1 MGRGLY
7 GSEPTFRSAFD
18 DCADALASEL
28 GFDLRERAF
37 ADDAEALLPT
47 AIMQPATFAI
57 EYALARVWLHRGVA
71 PAAMIG
77 HSVGEFVAA
86 TLAGVF
92 ALPDALRLVARRGA
106 LMQAQPPGGMLS
118 VRLTLEALLSRM
130 PPDVSLAAEN
140 APGSCVVAGA
150 LDALA
155 RFQAQL
161 EADGVAC
168 RALRTSHAFH
178 SPMMEPVVAPFRDEV
193 AAMKLS
199 APMLPL
205 VSTATGDWLDAAGA
219 LSPDYWASH
228 LREPVRFASALGK
241 VLDTP
246 SRVLLEVG
254 PRASLSALSRQHP
267 GVQQHHIAAVATL
280 ADVPAVEPASLRLAA
295 GQLWARGVAVD
306 PAMFDDRS
314 VRRRVRLPTY
324 PFERQRFWVEAP
336 SATASNVVALLAGA
350 QHAGS
355 ATIERDATMPHLVVA
370 GDAPIA
376 SRQQAP
382 GDDRGADIVRQ
393 LKAMFEDM
401 SGIGISDGDEN
412 ANFIELGLDSLML
425 TQIAS
430 QLQKTFATRITFRQL
445 MGECASLERL
455 AAVLAQQQ
463 ALESVHVPT
472 TASAATAPVTPEV
485 ALPAPTAFAFSSHAL
500 AAMDAAHPIMP
511 GARLGREP
519 DGRPAWF
526 IADPARSG
534 RFLKVGT

>member
-1 MGRGLY
+1 
-7 GSEPTFRSAFD
+7 
-18 DCADALASEL
+18 
-28 GFDLRERAF
+28 
-37 ADDAEALLPT
+37 
-47 AIMQPATFAI
+47 
-57 EYALARVWLHRGVA
+57 
-71 PAAMIG
+71 
-77 HSVGEFVAA
+77 
-86 TLAGVF
+86 
-92 ALPDALRLVARRGA
+92 
-106 LMQAQPPGGMLS
+106 
-118 VRLTLEALLSRM
+118 
-130 PPDVSLAAEN
+130 
-140 APGSCVVAGA
+140 VAGT

-193 AAMKLS
+193 AALKLS

-205 VSTATGDWLDAAGA
+205 VSTATGDWLGAADA

-228 LREPVRFASALGK
+228 LRQPVRFASALGK

-254 PRASLSALSRQHP
+254 PRATLSALSRQHP

-280 ADVPAVEPASLRLAA
+280 ADIPSAEPASLRLAA
-295 GQLWARGVAVD
+295 GQLWARGVALD

-336 SATASNVVALLAGA
+336 AATASNVVALLAGV
-350 QHAGS
+350 QHTGP

-376 SRQQAP
+376 SAQQVP
-382 GDDRGADIVRQ
+382 GDERNAGLVRQ

-401 SGIGISDGDEN
+401 SGIGISEGDES

-455 AAVLAQQQ
+455 AAVLAPQS
-463 ALESVHVPT
+463 APEPVPT
-472 TASAATAPVTPEV
+472 AAATTTAPVAPEV
-485 ALPAPTAFAFSSHAL
+485 ALPAQTTFALSSHVL
-500 AAMDAAHPIMP
+500 ATMDAAHPIMP